1 MQTGGQGGIRTH
13 GELPPTTV
21 FKTVA
26 LNHSATCPRE
36 SAVRRIRFAVSAFAS
51 GRKGDSHRNLS
62 VRDGDM
68 TFSIRFRTFR
78 TMAVAAMAIGLA
90 GPAVGQVDAQ
100 ETGFQGYLQLLA
112 AQARGEGVRESTISQ
127 VMAGLTLNQRVIQL
141 DRAQPGSSTGT
152 IPAFEP
158 YRRSHVDASRIARGR
173 RQYGAAAAQLG
184 GIERRYGV
192 PGPIMMAIWGHET
205 DYGGYTGDF
214 DLPRS
219 LASLAYEGRRREL
232 FASEFIATLK
242 MVDRG
247 VPRSRLVGSWA
258 GAFGN
263 PQFLPSVY
271 LRVAQDGDGDGF
283 ADIWSSRTDTLASIA
298 NYFRDAGWRQGQP
311 WGVAVTVPDSLDRN
325 SLGTTL
331 NSPRCPRV
339 FDRHTGWKTMREW
352 RALGMVPKSGVWPA
366 DDVMASLLEPDGRG
380 RTAYLLTGNYR
391 VILDYNCSNFYALS
405 VGLLADEISR

>member
-1 MQTGGQGGIRTH
+1 
-13 GELPPTTV
+13 
-21 FKTVA
+21 
-26 LNHSATCPRE
+26 
-36 SAVRRIRFAVSAFAS
+36 
-51 GRKGDSHRNLS
+51 
-62 VRDGDM
+62 M
-68 TFSIRFRTFR
+68 TFFERFRGYR
-78 TMAVAAMAIGLA
+78 CVVVAALAMGLA
-90 GPAVGQVDAQ
+90 GPAVGQVDSEEA
-100 ETGFQGYLQLLA
+100 GFQGYLQLLA

-127 VMAGLTLNQRVIQL
+127 VFSGLTLNQRVIQL
-141 DRAQPGSSTGT
+141 DRAQPGASTGT

-173 RQYGAAAAQLG
+173 RQYAAAAGQLMA
-184 GIERRYGV
+184 IERRYGV
-192 PGPIMMAIWGHET
+192 PGPVMMAIWGHET
-205 DYGGYTGDF
+205 DYGGYTGNF

-232 FASEFIATLK
+232 FADEFIATLK

-247 VPRSRLVGSWA
+247 VPRSKLVGSWA

-263 PQFLPSVY
+263 PQFLPTVY

-283 ADIWSSRTDTLASIA
+283 ADIWNNRSDTLASIA
-298 NYFRDAGWRQGQP
+298 NYFRDAGWRTGQP
-311 WGVAVTVPDSLDRN
+311 WGLAVAVPDGLDRRI
-325 SLGTTL
+325 LGTTL
-331 NSPRCPRV
+331 KSPRCARV
-339 FDRHTGWKTMREW
+339 FERHTGWKSMREW
-352 RALGMVPKSGVWPA
+352 RALGIAPKSGAWPA